1 MVSLMDRLL
10 KKENLDLKLTPYRV
24 LATSS
29 DDGMMEFVPSVALAT
44 VRLEN
49 LVQQLE
55 EAAFSNAVL
64 PPPSAPFVEANRRVP
79 ASSVYLCPHYFILN
93 GISTFHVPFRTCGMP

>member
-44 VRLEN
+44 VRAHLYFCPPAVSSYRALLHLPLFPQGLEN
-49 LVQQLE
+49 YHSEAPNDPLGNWSPLEADPLGSVEQQDC
-55 EAAFSNAVL
+55 FS
-64 PPPSAPFVEANRRVP
+64 S
-79 ASSVYLCPHYFILN
+79 
-93 GISTFHVPFRTCGMP
+93 